1 MIKLVLSDV
10 DGTLIPLGRGK
21 VSART
26 MRAIEQVRNAGI
38 RFGLATGRDVVELMQ
53 LFEGNDLPFRTGILS
68 NGKKI
73 MVDGKIARL
82 SLIDNDALDR
92 LANEVSRYPGVMVT
106 AYPFNTDASNP
117 IYCMGVSQEEL
128 VGWSKTYSF
137 TGIIVDEMPREDI
150 IGATIACPEDQETM
164 DRIEAFVRAEC
175 PEFDIAKP
183 AVRWWDILPKGLNKG
198 TALHMLMDEI
208 GASVDEVVMFGDA
221 DNDLAILREVENSV
235 VVAGATPAAKAA
247 ARWHI
252 GACEDEA
259 VAEALE
265 DIALAAQQGRLPSFM
280 GA

>member
-1 MIKLVLSDV
+1 M
-10 DGTLIPLGRGK
+10 
-21 VSART
+21 
-26 MRAIEQVRNAGI
+26 
-38 RFGLATGRDVVELMQ
+38 
-53 LFEGNDLPFRTGILS
+53 
-68 NGKKI
+68 
-73 MVDGKIARL
+73 
-82 SLIDNDALDR
+82 
-92 LANEVSRYPGVMVT
+92 
-106 AYPFNTDASNP
+106 
-117 IYCMGVSQEEL
+117 
-128 VGWSKTYSF
+128 GWSKTYSF
-137 TGIIVDEMPREDI
+137 TGVIVDEMPREDI